1 MTKRL
6 KIIASHIKSGGVFAD
21 IGCDHGY
28 VSKYVLEN
36 NLYNK
41 VIATDISKNSLNKAK
56 NLLKNFGSKV
66 VFIVSDGFQEITE
79 SVDEAVISGMG
90 GDEISSILKKA
101 NNLPNRLV
109 LSPQKNVKKVREVL
123 LKLHYKILNDYT
135 FFDKKFY
142 DVIVAERGDD
152 SYSEEEY
159 IFGRDN
165 LLFKPSDFILKLKNE
180 EEKCLNIIK
189 KLNLKNDNEIENYLS
204 KIRSVLYENK

>member
-109 LSPQKNVKKVREVL
+109 LSPQKNVKKVRDVI